1 MSTHTQDDST
11 EPAILSDDQHTALYE
26 AYHLVELIHYLSSNQ
41 AEFVEIRQETLAVV
55 CGIITTRMEQV
66 TNNLFWRPKA

>member
-1 MSTHTQDDST
+1 MNTSPEDDFNA
-11 EPAILSDDQHTALYE
+11 PATLNDDQHTALYE

-41 AEFVEIRQETLAVV
+41 AEFVEIRQETLSVV
-55 CGIITTRMEQV
+55 CGIITDRMEQV